1 MNALQKIGKSKLV
14 QSLTNW
20 TKRVSLPGF
29 QGRSLYQVGSFFFRS
44 LYDEDL
50 MLRTSSLS
58 FSFFLALFPAIIFFF
73 TLIAYI
79 PVPDF
84 QKELLEQI
92 VFLMPMNAY
101 DFLITTIDEIINDQN
116 LSLLSFGFILALI
129 FSSNAFTT
137 MMSAFNKYVP
147 DVKKRRWYTERL
159 ISIGLTFLMTLALIT
174 TIILIIYVQLTLDW
188 VAKKELLNK
197 DLISFSLQAAQ
208 YLGMFILVYFI
219 FSSLYFFG
227 SSRIS
232 NWRFFSPGSSL
243 ASFLSVMAT
252 AGFTYYV
259 NSFNSYN
266 KIYGSIGTILVLM
279 MLIYFN
285 SLVLLIGFELNS
297 SIDRAEDLH
306 SESS

>member
-1 MNALQKIGKSKLV
+1 MNTLQKIGKTKLV
-14 QSLTNW
+14 KGLTSW

-29 QGRSLYQVGSFFFRS
+29 QGRSLYQVGLFFFRS

-50 MLRTSSLS
+50 MLRTSSLA

-84 QKELLEQI
+84 QQELLEQI
-92 VFLMPMNAY
+92 VLLMPQNAY
-101 DFLITTIDEIINDQN
+101 GFLISTIDEIINDQN

-129 FSSNAFTT
+129 FSSNAFTS

-147 DVKKRRWYTERL
+147 DAQKRRWYTERV
-159 ISIGLTFLMTLALIT
+159 ISIGLTFLVTVALIS
-174 TIILIIYVQLTLDW
+174 TIVLITYVQLSLDW
-188 VAKKELLNK
+188 VARKEILNK
-197 DLISFSLQAAQ
+197 ELISFFLQAAQ
-208 YLGMFILVYFI
+208 YIGLFILVYFN
-219 FSSLYFFG
+219 FSSMYFFG

-232 NWRFFSPGSSL
+232 NWHFFSPGSSL
-243 ASFLSVMAT
+243 ASFLSVLAT
-252 AGFTYYV
+252 AGFTSYV

-285 SLVLLIGFELNS
+285 SLVLLVGFELNS
-297 SIDRAEDLH
+297 SIDRAENLENAD
-306 SESS
+306 S